1 MPPRRFR
8 KHSFQDIT
16 ASSRPSFPGKP
27 AACCSK
33 HRAWH
38 VQSPTHRGRGRTPW
52 LDVILCVPPS
62 SRNCTC
68 LPSFCHSLQIR
79 GNCVLLPLQIP
90 AMPVPSGHLGAQ
102 GTSTATGV
110 VTAKMVLSSPTP
122 LFLISA
128 TGMQPQT
135 APLSDPG
142 GGSLSALRA
151 SFCSSQPTCRLQAA
165 CRSPSQE
172 KTGRSTRP

>member
-1 MPPRRFR
+1 MLPRRFT

-38 VQSPTHRGRGRTPW
+38 VQSSTHRDRGRTPR

-62 SRNCTC
+62 SRNCTF
-68 LPSFCHSLQIR
+68 LPSFCRSLQIQ
-79 GNCVLLPLQIP
+79 GNCVLLPLRIP

-122 LFLISA
+122 LFLIST
-128 TGMQPQT
+128 TGMCVRELFLLQT
-135 APLSDPG
+135 APLSNPAS
-142 GGSLSALRA
+142 GSLSALRA
-151 SFCSSQPTCRLQAA
+151 TFCSSQPTCR
-165 CRSPSQE
+165 QE